1 MKNLKK
7 TLKFTPVDF
16 EKVNFIISQFIE
28 RLEKSKSL

>member
-7 TLKFTPVDF
+7 TLKFTPVDI

>member
-1 MKNLKK
+1 MKNLKM
-7 TLKFTPVDF
+7 TFKFTPVDI